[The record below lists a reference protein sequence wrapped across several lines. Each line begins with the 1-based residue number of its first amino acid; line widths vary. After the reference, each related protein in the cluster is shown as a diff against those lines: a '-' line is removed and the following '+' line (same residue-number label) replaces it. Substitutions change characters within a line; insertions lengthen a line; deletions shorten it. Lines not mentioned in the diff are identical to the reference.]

1 MNHIIGTAIMNTN
14 CNCGAKLTNGKYKPV
29 KTTANAPET
38 SVARW
43 FFTYP
48 NDERKNLQNITLMV
62 DF

>member
-1 MNHIIGTAIMNTN
+1 MNTN